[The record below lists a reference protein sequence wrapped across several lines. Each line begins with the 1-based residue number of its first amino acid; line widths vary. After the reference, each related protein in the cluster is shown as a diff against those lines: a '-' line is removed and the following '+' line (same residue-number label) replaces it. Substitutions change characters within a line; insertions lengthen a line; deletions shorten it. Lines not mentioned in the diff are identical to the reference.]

1 MRALL
6 PGLLLLAACSGSDV
20 APPPQEAAIPAGER
34 LRLAPVTIP
43 DMAEVPATITTRDM
57 AHARARI
64 PGILTD
70 LRVTEGDMVKAGER
84 IGTIT
89 DSRLAEEETA
99 RAASAAAA
107 DAEAARARAELD
119 RIRFLHSQGVYA
131 DARLDQAVAA
141 ADAAASL
148 ARAARAQTGAVAAT
162 ARQGALVAPAAGRVL
177 ATDIPVGSAV
187 APGMVIASITAGPAV
202 LRLDVPESLGARLAP
217 GAVVTLDSMAQPGR
231 ITRIYPGITAG
242 RLLADAEIPGLA
254 PRLIGQRIT
263 ATVALGER
271 QALVVPANALAT
283 RYGLRFATLIA
294 ADGKR
299 SSQVPV
305 EARPLPDGRLEI
317 LAGLRPGD
325 TLILGPAA

>member
-1 MRALL
+1 
-6 PGLLLLAACSGSDV
+6 
-20 APPPQEAAIPAGER
+20 
-34 LRLAPVTIP
+34 
-43 DMAEVPATITTRDM
+43 
-57 AHARARI
+57 
-64 PGILTD
+64 
-70 LRVTEGDMVKAGER
+70 
-84 IGTIT
+84 
-89 DSRLAEEETA
+89 
-99 RAASAAAA
+99 
-107 DAEAARARAELD
+107 
-119 RIRFLHSQGVYA
+119 
-131 DARLDQAVAA
+131 
-141 ADAAASL
+141 
-148 ARAARAQTGAVAAT
+148 
-162 ARQGALVAPAAGRVL
+162 
-177 ATDIPVGSAV
+177 
-187 APGMVIASITAGPAV
+187 
-202 LRLDVPESLGARLAP
+202 
-217 GAVVTLDSMAQPGR
+217 VVTLDSMAQPGR